1 MKWIKRGFLFGII
14 IFISFASFGFGEVKM
29 DEEELFAKSF
39 DIIGAEFLEED
50 INFGGAILKKWID
63 MTEMRKLGEELRN
76 EVGIKGEKFDGNI
89 FYPELKVDCYSVEE
103 IEEDGFNQLTI
114 YGLNDNGYSTVII
127 LSSYKDGDKGTG
139 ETNLFIDMVVSEEY
153 GQIQE
158 IKEKTREIFTKL
170 NGEAEITTCIT
181 GTISGKLSRNE
192 TENKISTILKELD
205 GKNVETYLDENLVSS
220 SIYTPYIDK
229 YIYTGNKKM
238 NYNIAM
244 RYNEYEDKTYV
255 WIGTPII
262 TIGY

>member
-1 MKWIKRGFLFGII
+1 MKWVKRGFLFGII
-14 IFISFASFGFGEVKM
+14 IFISFVSFGFSEVKI
-29 DEEELFAKSF
+29 DEEELLAKSL
-39 DIIGAEFLEED
+39 DVIGAEFLEED
-50 INFGGAILKKWID
+50 INFGGDILKKWID
-63 MTEMRKLGEELRN
+63 ISEMRKLGEELRN

-103 IEEDGFNQLTI
+103 IEEDGFNQVTI
-114 YGLNDNGYSTVII
+114 YGLNDNGYPIVII
-127 LSSYKDGDKGTG
+127 LSSYKDGDKGTE
-139 ETNLFIDMVVSEEY
+139 ETNLFIDMVINEEY

-158 IKEKTREIFTKL
+158 TKEKTREIFTRL
-170 NGEAEITTCIT
+170 NGKAEITTCIT
-181 GTISGKLSRNE
+181 ATISGKLSRKDKE
-192 TENKISTILKELD
+192 GKISTVLKELN
-205 GKNVETYLDENLVSS
+205 GKSVETYQDENLVSS